1 MLFDDSFEHEVWY
14 WSEEQ
19 INNPTSSTTAS
30 TSTPLASTSHSTID
44 ENKSTIDTSSSS
56 TPSVLPP
63 SSPPPPA
70 SRPRVI
76 DPSLERVVLLFDFWN
91 PLLTSVER
99 DVLHQILP
107 KVPSI
112 ATVDDK

>member
-56 TPSVLPP
+56 TSVLPP